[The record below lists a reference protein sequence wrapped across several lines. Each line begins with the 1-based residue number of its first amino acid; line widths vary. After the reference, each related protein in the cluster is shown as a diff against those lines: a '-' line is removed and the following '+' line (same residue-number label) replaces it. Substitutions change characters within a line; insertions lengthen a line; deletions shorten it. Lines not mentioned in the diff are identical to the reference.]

1 MKELSKPTITTA
13 EMQWLTEALEE
24 KAEGSQR
31 GEGGAGSRT
40 AAAHHNDPC
49 LDEKMPLR
57 TR

>member
-1 MKELSKPTITTA
+1 
-13 EMQWLTEALEE
+13 MQWLTEALEE